1 MPPAIVRTANAA
13 FAGDPLRKLYA
24 PTKVAAVKTLS
35 IVLSAAVACAAAL
48 PALGQDA
55 AGFPDHAV
63 KIVVGFPPGGSSDVT
78 ARIVAERMSDEWKQ
92 PVVVENKPGAAS
104 TIAAAFVAAAPA
116 DGYTLL
122 HLGPG
127 THAISAATYKGLTYD
142 PVKSFVGVGQIAVSP
157 FVIVVAAASRYE
169 SLRQVIDAARAKPGQ
184 VSYAS
189 SGSGGGP
196 NLVTEVIAKSSG
208 VRFLHVPYKGTG
220 PAAAAAVAAQ
230 VEFAT
235 VDSASAI
242 PYVKGGKL
250 RALAVTT
257 EKRSELFKDVP
268 SVAEAAVPG
277 FAYPSSVGFA
287 APAGTPREVV
297 LKINAALNR
306 ALAQPAVRQRLEAL
320 GFDAA
325 PMSADEFN
333 AFLGNEVQK
342 YGKVVR
348 DLGLKAN

>member
-1 MPPAIVRTANAA
+1 MTRLAL
-13 FAGDPLRKLYA
+13 F
-24 PTKVAAVKTLS
+24 LS
-35 IVLSAAVACAAAL
+35 LVSFAL
-48 PALGQDA
+48 PSLAQDA
-55 AGFPDHAV
+55 ADFPARPV
-63 KIVVGFPPGGSSDVT
+63 RIIVGFAPGGSSDIT

-104 TIAAAFVAAAPA
+104 TIAAAAVAAAAP

-157 FVIVVAAASRYE
+157 FVVVVNAGSPFKSLKEIIAAAK
-169 SLRQVIDAARAKPGQ
+169 AKPGQ

-196 NLVTEVIAKSSG
+196 NLVTEVIASATG
-208 VRFLHVPYKGTG
+208 VKFLHVPYKGAS
-220 PAAAAAVAAQ
+220 PAAAAAVAGE
-230 VEFAT
+230 VNFAT

-242 PYVKGGKL
+242 PYVKSGKL

-257 EKRSELFKDVP
+257 EKRSELFANVP

-277 FAYPSSVGFA
+277 FSYPSSVGLA

-297 LKINAALNR
+297 GRINAALNH
-306 ALAQPAVRQRLEAL
+306 ALAQPAVRERLEAL
-320 GFDAA
+320 GFEAA

-333 AFLGNEVQK
+333 AFLANEVAK
-342 YGKVVR
+342 YTKLVR
-348 DLGLKAN
+348 DLGLKID

>member
-1 MPPAIVRTANAA
+1 M
-13 FAGDPLRKLYA
+13 
-24 PTKVAAVKTLS
+24 AV
-35 IVLSAAVACAAAL
+35 VWAAAL

-55 AGFPDHAV
+55 GFPNRAV
-63 KIVVGFPPGGSSDVT
+63 KIVVGFPPGGSSDVS

-92 PVVVENKPGAAS
+92 PVIVENKPGAAS
-104 TIAAAFVAAAPA
+104 TIAAAYVASSPA
-116 DGYTLL
+116 DGYTVL

-127 THAISAATYKGLTYD
+127 THAISAATYKGLPYD

-157 FVIVVAAASRYE
+157 FVVVVPVDSPYK
-169 SLRQVIDAARAKPGQ
+169 SLKEVIDAAKAKPGA

-196 NLVTEVIAKSSG
+196 NLVTEVIASSSG
-208 VRFLHVPYKGTG
+208 VKFLHVPYKGTA
-220 PAAAAAVAAQ
+220 PAAAAAVTGE
-230 VEFAT
+230 VNFAT

-242 PYVKGGKL
+242 PFVKSGKL

-257 EKRSELFKDVP
+257 AKRSHFFRDAP
-268 SVAEAAVPG
+268 TVAEVAVPG

-297 LKINAALNR
+297 LKINAALNS
-306 ALAQPAVRQRLEAL
+306 ALAQQSVRERLEGL
-320 GFDAA
+320 GFEPA

-333 AFLGNEVQK
+333 AFLAREVEK
-342 YGKVVR
+342 YTKVAR
-348 DLGLKAN
+348 DIGLKTN

>member
-1 MPPAIVRTANAA
+1 MKTPTFLALAA
-13 FAGDPLRKLYA
+13 L
-24 PTKVAAVKTLS
+24 
-35 IVLSAAVACAAAL
+35 ACAAAS
-48 PALGQDA
+48 PALCQDA
-55 AGFPDHAV
+55 SFPNHAV
-63 KIVVGFPPGGSSDVT
+63 RIVVGFPPGGSSDVT

-92 PVVVENKPGAAS
+92 PVIVENKPGAAS

-142 PVKSFVGVGQIAVSP
+142 AVKSFAGVGQIAVSP
-157 FVIVVAAASRYE
+157 FVVVVPTASKYA
-169 SLRQVIDAARAKPGQ
+169 SLKEVIDAAREKPGQ

-196 NLVTEVIAKSSG
+196 NLVTEVIARSSG
-208 VRFLHVPYKGTG
+208 VKFLHVPYKGTG

-257 EKRSELFKDVP
+257 AKRSELFNGVP

-277 FAYPSSVGFA
+277 FAYPSSVGIA
-287 APAGTPREVV
+287 APAGTPPAVIEKV
-297 LKINAALNR
+297 NAALNR
-306 ALAQPAVRQRLEAL
+306 ALAEPAVRKRLEAL
-320 GFDAA
+320 GFEAA
-325 PMSADEFN
+325 PMSAEEFN
-333 AFLGNEVQK
+333 AFLASEVAK

-348 DLGLKAN
+348 DLGLKVD